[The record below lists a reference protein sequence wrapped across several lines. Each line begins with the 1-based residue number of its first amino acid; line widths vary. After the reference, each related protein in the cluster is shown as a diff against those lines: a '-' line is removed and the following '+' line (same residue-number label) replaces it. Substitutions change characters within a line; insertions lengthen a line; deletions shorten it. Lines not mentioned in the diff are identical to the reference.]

1 MEILNQLPEDHWL
14 NLDGLLAFLAV
25 YEDEGRLQAFQQVL
39 KKLDLREGV
48 VVEAG
53 AGLGRLSR
61 VLLEVLK
68 PRTLYLVEENPLAV
82 RHLHTLFGA
91 TPGVRVVQGFI
102 ESFQPAEP
110 VDLLVQEFFGP
121 LLYDESL
128 AALERLPFTPR
139 EVFPNEG
146 RLTVQVIPLSA
157 FQDPVLTPEV
167 WALFQGAL
175 VSDLFDDSVVPY
187 TPQATVLTW
196 SWSGGLQHHEVD
208 LSGLEG
214 EVLRFGV
221 EIRHNGIHLCDPVHC
236 PNWPFVY
243 TPRIG
248 NRFRLSFTYHEG
260 FSETRFRWIKE
271 P

>member
-1 MEILNQLPEDHWL
+1 M
-14 NLDGLLAFLAV
+14 
-25 YEDEGRLQAFQQVL
+25 
-39 KKLDLREGV
+39 
-48 VVEAG
+48 
-53 AGLGRLSR
+53 
-61 VLLEVLK
+61 
-68 PRTLYLVEENPLAV
+68 
-82 RHLHTLFGA
+82 
-91 TPGVRVVQGFI
+91 
-102 ESFQPAEP
+102 
-110 VDLLVQEFFGP
+110 
-121 LLYDESL
+121 
-128 AALERLPFTPR
+128 
-139 EVFPNEG
+139 
-146 RLTVQVIPLSA
+146 IPLSA